1 MSAFNKLKQVS
12 SSSKKKNSSVKEIQD
27 LALSPLVNRLVEASK
42 ALKNAEANW
51 NKEQYEVLQYA
62 KDLHKQT
69 LQSLDTTK
77 SYKINDLVMCTFT
90 DKFSS
95 FDEHSTVEVMTKLQE
110 ANISFEKLFMQKAFL
125 KMRPEVASNESKLQ
139 ELIDLLGDRVSEFF
153 EVRVLTTPVENFD
166 AALQREKAYNLI
178 SDSVERHRAKPS
190 IRVFA

>member
-125 KMRPEVASNESKLQ
+125 KMRPEVASNENKLQ

-166 AALQREKAYNLI
+166 AALQREKAYNFI

-190 IRVFA
+190 VRVFA